1 MTRRFSMLLAGAA
14 ALVLTACGYIGP
26 PLYPALNV
34 PVIVT
39 DLAAVERGDGFDVTF
54 TIPSLTTEGLAVKSL
69 GSIDLRVGPNTGNPF
84 RVEQWAASAARE
96 TVPTP
101 SRPGPVQTRIP
112 LHGFVGKE
120 VVFAVRISNEKGR
133 YSDWSNLFTVPV
145 LAPLAQPAGLAWENV
160 AEGVRL
166 KWTEPNVT
174 SFKIFRKETGDPEPS
189 QIGTS
194 DQPDYSDKTAVS
206 GKTYQYWVQG
216 VHDKAESEAAGPI
229 SATPKDEF
237 PPAVPTNI
245 TATAGLNAIELSWS
259 RNEEPDF
266 HGYRIYRS
274 EGDGPFKL
282 IAADIQAPNYSDK
295 GVESG
300 KHYRYAVTSVDET
313 GNESTRSQVVEATA
327 P

>member
-1 MTRRFSMLLAGAA
+1 M
-14 ALVLTACGYIGP
+14 
-26 PLYPALNV
+26 
-34 PVIVT
+34 
-39 DLAAVERGDGFDVTF
+39 
-54 TIPSLTTEGLAVKSL
+54 
-69 GSIDLRVGPNTGNPF
+69 
-84 RVEQWAASAARE
+84 
-96 TVPTP
+96 
-101 SRPGPVQTRIP
+101 
-112 LHGFVGKE
+112 
-120 VVFAVRISNEKGR
+120 
-133 YSDWSNLFTVPV
+133 
-145 LAPLAQPAGLAWENV
+145 
-160 AEGVRL
+160 
-166 KWTEPNVT
+166 T

-194 DQPDYSDKTAVS
+194 DQHDYSDKTAVS

-245 TATAGLNAIELSWS
+245 TATAGLNDIELSWS

>member
-194 DQPDYSDKTAVS
+194 DQHDYSDKTAVS